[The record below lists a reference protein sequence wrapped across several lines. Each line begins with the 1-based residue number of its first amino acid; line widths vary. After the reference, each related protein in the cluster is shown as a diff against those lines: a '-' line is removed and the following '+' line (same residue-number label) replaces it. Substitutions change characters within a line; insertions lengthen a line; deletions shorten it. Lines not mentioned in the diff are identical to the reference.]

1 MCPDLQNTT
10 DQPRVEIT
18 DTGITKYLLLETSS
32 ARVKKHKNGAI
43 TISDFQVLKDVGSSI
58 PTPDMEGKE
67 TKQSTLQWVMREA
80 WRFVVVVVVAVGV
93 NMGWVI

>member
-1 MCPDLQNTT
+1 MCPNLQDTT

-58 PTPDMEGKE
+58 PTPDMKGKE
-67 TKQSTLQWVMREA
+67 TKQSTIRSVWREL
-80 WRFVVVVVVAVGV
+80 WRFAAVVVVAIGV